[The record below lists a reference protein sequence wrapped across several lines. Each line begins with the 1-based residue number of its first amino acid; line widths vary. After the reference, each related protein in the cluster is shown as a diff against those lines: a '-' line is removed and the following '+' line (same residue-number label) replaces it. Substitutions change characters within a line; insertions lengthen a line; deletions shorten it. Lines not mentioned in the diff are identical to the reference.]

1 MSIETFIAVA
11 GFVLGVGGT
20 LTAVVNYY
28 ASSQTK
34 KYAAQRDFEHLRR
47 NQEQLIHNISE
58 IAKDIDEVREEVRNM
73 SRVAQIILAKRGDSE
88 SELLGRKD

>member
-47 NQEQLIHNISE
+47 NQEQLIHNLSE

>member
-1 MSIETFIAVA
+1 MTIETLLAVA
-11 GFVLGVGGT
+11 SFVLGVGGT
-20 LTAVVNYY
+20 LWAVVNYY

-47 NQEQLIHNISE
+47 NQEQLIHNLSE